1 LHRFCSAILG
11 LDERPLNW
19 KCSEESGLDSIPG
32 AAKILEKLTPDKQ
45 TAESKLFTQLKL
57 HEPTLDLFDNPNFH
71 KWVNSVTMS
80 YKRTPDAANAV
91 IVSTIAARHGDEFLA
106 RMLAWAKAAPTKQ
119 RFATQLEEAQLANW
133 LASKKTAGDVFKLL
147 KLDDEGVKLF
157 KNSVFDTWVSYAT
170 KLDDKNPD
178 ALIFSVLK
186 ARYEEDVLAN
196 IFTVAKETHSSQKI
210 AERMGNILFAKWAG
224 DGKTADDAFKLLNLN
239 PKADDF
245 LKSPALR
252 SWVSYAKMLEEDP
265 YKLLL
270 ATLSARY
277 TDEGLV
283 RMLVMA
289 KQDPKTRIIAS
300 TLEEAQFNR
309 WLSQGENAESI
320 FKLFNLDKGT
330 SFLKARC
337 LELGNPL

>member
-1 LHRFCSAILG
+1 
-11 LDERPLNW
+11 
-19 KCSEESGLDSIPG
+19 
-32 AAKILEKLTPDKQ
+32 
-45 TAESKLFTQLKL
+45 
-57 HEPTLDLFDNPNFH
+57 
-71 KWVNSVTMS
+71 
-80 YKRTPDAANAV
+80 
-91 IVSTIAARHGDEFLA
+91 
-106 RMLAWAKAAPTKQ
+106 
-119 RFATQLEEAQLANW
+119 
-133 LASKKTAGDVFKLL
+133 
-147 KLDDEGVKLF
+147 
-157 KNSVFDTWVSYAT
+157 
-170 KLDDKNPD
+170 
-178 ALIFSVLK
+178 
-186 ARYEEDVLAN
+186 
-196 IFTVAKETHSSQKI
+196 
-210 AERMGNILFAKWAG
+210 MGNILFAKWAG